1 MKPLETVEGAI
12 LIAVQAHAG
21 QADKQGVPYILH
33 AVRVGASLWQFGE
46 EAVIAG
52 ILHDVVEDTAMT
64 LDDLEE
70 LGASEAVIK
79 AVESVTKTESESTLE
94 AYEASIRRAMKDP
107 IGLLVKASDVSDN
120 ASRLDTIA
128 DEELKARLT
137 AKYEMAVAVL
147 REEIPDFVV

>member
-12 LIAVQAHAG
+12 LVAVQAHAG

-52 ILHDVVEDTAMT
+52 ILHDVVEDTQLT

-70 LGASEAVIK
+70 LGASATVIK

-107 IGLLVKASDVSDN
+107 IGLLIKASDVSDN
-120 ASRLDTIA
+120 ASRVSTIA

-147 REEIPDFVV
+147 REEIPDFAI